1 MIQAIKSFLQ
11 YAALG
16 FVVTM
21 FACAYIGRWTVAEV
35 KRWLGVEP

>member
-1 MIQAIKSFLQ
+1 MIAAAKTFLQ

-21 FACAYIGRWTVAEV
+21 IACAYIGRWTVGEV
-35 KRWLGVEP
+35 KRALGVP